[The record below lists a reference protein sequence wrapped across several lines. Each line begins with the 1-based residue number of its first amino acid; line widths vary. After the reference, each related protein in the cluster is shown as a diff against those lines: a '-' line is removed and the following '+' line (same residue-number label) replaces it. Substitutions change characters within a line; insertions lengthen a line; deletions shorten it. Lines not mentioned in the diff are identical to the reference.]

1 MSQENQTAYDEAM
14 KELDQVEKSM
24 QTEQEDEL
32 DALTKA
38 LEEEIAG
45 EDLNKS
51 KDESVEEKSEKK
63 PQESDEDDKDEDDE
77 DDKEMEKSDHDD
89 FDDELIKASEAYADL
104 TKSVEDGIGGLY
116 AELDAM
122 KKSMAALMNL
132 NIKQA
137 KVIAEMVKSRKDDV
151 ETINKSLQIAGA
163 SAVAPNK
170 AVIGM
175 GGNSE
180 SPMQKSVSY
189 IQDEL
194 LKAVQEGKVQAHYL
208 SMFGTYKNVNML
220 PEEVKQAIGC

>member
-1 MSQENQTAYDEAM
+1 MNDQNQEAYDKAM
-14 KELDQVEKSM
+14 EELDQVEKSM

-51 KDESVEEKSEKK
+51 EDESDVEKSKKK
-63 PQESDEDDKDEDDE
+63 PQESDKDDE
-77 DDKEMEKSDHDD
+77 DCEEDKEMEKSDHYD
-89 FDDELIKASEAYADL
+89 FDDELVKASEAYADL

-151 ETINKSLQIAGA
+151 EAINKSLQIAGA
-163 SAVAPNK
+163 APMAPNK
-170 AVIGM
+170 AVIGL
-175 GGNSE
+175 GRNDE
-180 SPMQKSVSY
+180 SPMQKSVSD
-189 IQDEL
+189 IQDQL
-194 LKAVQEGKVQAHYL
+194 LKAVQEGRVQSQYL
-208 SMFGTYKNVNML
+208 SMFGTYKNIDML